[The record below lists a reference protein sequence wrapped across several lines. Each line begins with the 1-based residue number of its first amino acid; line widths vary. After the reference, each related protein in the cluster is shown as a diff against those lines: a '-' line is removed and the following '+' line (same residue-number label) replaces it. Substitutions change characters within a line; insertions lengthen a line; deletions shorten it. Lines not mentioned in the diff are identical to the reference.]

1 MTRFPRALVAGVLAA
16 ASALGL
22 SACAAGGG
30 TTTLS
35 WYAGADPS
43 GAFRAAAQ
51 AGGDGAGGRDRIRG
65 GDLPRGTDRERRA
78 LVRRLAAGDGSIDLM
93 AMDVIWTA
101 EFAAAGWVRPWPDA
115 AAAAVSAGVLSG
127 PLRTARYAG
136 RLWAAPY
143 TSNTQLLWYRRSLVA
158 EPPATWDAL
167 VTAAE
172 ALPAGRNRIQVQGG
186 PVEGY
191 TVWVNSLL
199 ASAGTGLVAYADDPD
214 RAAPAL
220 ADGPAARALGIVR
233 RLADSP
239 AADPGI
245 AAADNE
251 TTQVALQS
259 GTSAF
264 AVAYPSVYPATRV
277 AAPDVYADLGWA
289 RWPAVEPGRA
299 SRPPLGG
306 LNLGVSAFS
315 PHPDEAFEAAACL
328 RGAANQVRA
337 AVDGGLPP
345 TLDALY
351 RDPQVTRRFPFA
363 ELLRRS
369 IEAAAPRPQT
379 PAYDDVSLAVVAEL
393 HPPRGVEPADDVPAL
408 RERIARALR
417 SEALQ

>member
-1 MTRFPRALVAGVLAA
+1 MRSAARVLVAALLAA
-16 ASALGL
+16 A
-22 SACAAGGG
+22 AAVSGCTAGAG
-30 TTTLS
+30 TTTLT
-35 WYAGADPS
+35 WYAGTEPS

-51 AGGDGAGGRDRIRG
+51 ACGDASGGRYRIRVE
-65 GDLPRGTDRERRA
+65 DLPRSTDRQRLA
-78 LVRRLAAGDGSIDLM
+78 LVRRLAAGDSTIDLM
-93 AMDVIWTA
+93 ALDVIWTA
-101 EFAAAGWVRPWPDA
+101 EFAAAGWLRPWQDP

-136 RLWAAPY
+136 RLWAAPF
-143 TSNTQLLWYRRSLVA
+143 TSNTQLLWYRRSLVR

-167 VTAAE
+167 ITAAE
-172 ALPAGRNRIQVQGG
+172 ALPAGRNLVQVQAG

-191 TVWVNSLL
+191 PVWVNSLL
-199 ASAGTGLVAYADDPD
+199 ASAGTGLVANADDPD

-220 ADGPAARALGIVR
+220 AAGPSARALGIVR
-233 RLADSP
+233 RLARSDV
-239 AADPGI
+239 ADPGI
-245 AAADNE
+245 AASDND
-251 TTQVALQS
+251 TTAVALQS

-289 RWPAVEPGRA
+289 RWPAVVPGRA

-315 PHPDEAFEAAACL
+315 AHPDEAFEAATCL

-351 RDPQVTRRFPFA
+351 RDPSVTRRFPFA

-369 IEAAAPRPQT
+369 IEQAAPRPAT

-393 HPPRGVEPADDVPAL
+393 EPPSGVDPVADVPRL
-408 RERIARALR
+408 RERIGRALR